1 MFHFEISTTW
11 SYQMKK
17 ILAFLVVFSI
27 NLGAALADNPGYEQ
41 KQIIDNSRV
50 RVIQATW
57 KPGAESPS
65 AARTMDR
72 VVKVVK
78 GGTVER
84 HFEDGSKKVVIF
96 KTGDLLYQDSPE
108 DKMAY
113 SIKNTSKTTVIVNA
127 VFLK

>member
-1 MFHFEISTTW
+1 
-11 SYQMKK
+11 MKK
-17 ILAFLVVFSI
+17 IIALLFVFSI
-27 NLGAALADNPGYEQ
+27 NIGAAFADNTGFEQ
-41 KQIIDNSRV
+41 KQVIDNNRV
-50 RVIQATW
+50 RVVVATW

-65 AARTMDR
+65 NARTMDR

-96 KTGDLLYQDSPE
+96 KTGDLIYQDSPE

-127 VFLK
+127 IFLK

>member
-1 MFHFEISTTW
+1 
-11 SYQMKK
+11 MKK
-17 ILAFLVVFSI
+17 ILAFLVVFLI
-27 NLGAALADNPGYEQ
+27 NLWAAFADNPGYEQ

-50 RVIQATW
+50 RVIQAIW

>member
-1 MFHFEISTTW
+1 
-11 SYQMKK
+11 MKK

-84 HFEDGSKKVVIF
+84 HFEYGSKKVVIF